1 MVDHMRLVMKF
12 GGTSVADGVKIR
24 DVASIIRQSYEK
36 GNEIAVVVSAMAG
49 VTDQLEEMAK
59 KASKNRDVTEIN
71 SFVKSLTEQHHDAAK
86 NAIDDAKIVSS
97 VIKELNAKIGDMS
110 NALISICHLGELTD
124 RSHDYILSFGERLST
139 PILTGTLLSMKLD
152 SSSLTGGEAGIVT
165 NSNFKNAKPLLEI
178 TNENVKKCI
187 LPLIEKK
194 TIPVIT
200 GFIAIDTKG
209 VITTLG
215 RGGSD
220 YSASIIGAAIYADEI
235 WIWSD
240 VDGIMTADPRIIPEA
255 RTLPVISYL
264 EAMELSYFGAK
275 VIHPKTIEPA
285 IQRDIPV
292 RVKNTTNP
300 DHPGT
305 IIVKDHEELK
315 DIVKAVTIIKN
326 VTLINVSGA
335 GMVGTPGVA
344 ARVFATLADAGVNI
358 IMISQGSSEANLSL
372 VIDCSHLNKAL
383 SALKS
388 EFIENVVRNITYD
401 EDVCS
406 IAVVGAG
413 MAGTPGVAGR
423 VFSALGKVGANIR
436 MISQGSSEVNISF
449 VVSKKD
455 ANTSVK
461 ALHDEFKLGEER

>member
-1 MVDHMRLVMKF
+1 MRLVMKF
-12 GGTSVADGVKIR
+12 GGTSVADGIRIR
-24 DVASIIRQSYEK
+24 DVASIVRQNYEK
-36 GNEIAVVVSAMAG
+36 GDEIVIVASAMAG
-49 VTDQLEEMAK
+49 VTDQLEKIAR
-59 KASKNRDVTEIN
+59 KASKNRDVSEIN
-71 SFVKSLTEQHHDAAK
+71 SFIKSLTEQHHDAAK

-97 VIKELNAKIGDMS
+97 VIDELNAKIEDMS
-110 NALISICHLGELTD
+110 NALISIRHLGELTD

-139 PILTGTLLSMKLD
+139 PILTGTLLSMRLD
-152 SSSLTGGEAGIVT
+152 SSSLTGGEAGIIT
-165 NSNFKNAKPLLEI
+165 NSNFKNAKPLLKI
-178 TNENVKKCI
+178 TNENVKERI

-194 TIPVIT
+194 TIPIIA
-200 GFIAIDTKG
+200 GFTAVDKKG

-220 YSASIIGAAIYADEI
+220 YTASIIGAAIDADEI
-235 WIWSD
+235 WIWTD
-240 VDGIMTADPRIIPEA
+240 VDGIMTTDPRILPEA

-285 IQRDIPV
+285 IQRGIPV
-292 RVKNTTNP
+292 RVKNTINP
-300 DHPGT
+300 AHPGT

-315 DIVKAVTIIKN
+315 DIVKAVAIIEN
-326 VTLINVSGA
+326 VALINVSGA

-344 ARVFATLADAGVNI
+344 ARVFAALADAEVNI

-372 VIDCSHLNKAL
+372 VIDCPHLNKAL
-383 SALKS
+383 NALRS
-388 EFIENVVRNITYD
+388 EFTENVVRNITYD
-401 EDVCS
+401 EDICG

-449 VVSKKD
+449 VVSKKS
-455 ANTSVK
+455 ANISVK
-461 ALHDEFKLGEER
+461 ALHDEFKLGVER